1 MFLVTDMQ
9 LLSDERA
16 SDITLPAIG
25 ILPPIKNFAV
35 LEKAPS
41 AEDETIVPRPI
52 IPEKTVTERVST
64 HVAKD
69 FTDLAIFSTSND
81 EKEPATQRAR

>member
-1 MFLVTDMQ
+1 MFLVTEMQ
-9 LLSDERA
+9 PLSDERA
-16 SDITLPAIG
+16 SEITLPAIG

-41 AEDETIVPRPI
+41 VEDETIVPRPI

-64 HVAKD
+64 HVVKD
-69 FTDLAIFSTSND
+69 FTDLAIFSTFN
-81 EKEPATQRAR
+81 EKIEPATERAR